1 VYEASVFA
9 AEEIFE
15 EDAEREGKLG
25 EMAESLR
32 FQSFEAMNFEGLRA
46 NIQFVPGT
54 EGIGSGDRHTG
65 RPFQMA

>member
-1 VYEASVFA
+1 
-9 AEEIFE
+9 
-15 EDAEREGKLG
+15 
-25 EMAESLR
+25 
-32 FQSFEAMNFEGLRA
+32 MNFEGLRA